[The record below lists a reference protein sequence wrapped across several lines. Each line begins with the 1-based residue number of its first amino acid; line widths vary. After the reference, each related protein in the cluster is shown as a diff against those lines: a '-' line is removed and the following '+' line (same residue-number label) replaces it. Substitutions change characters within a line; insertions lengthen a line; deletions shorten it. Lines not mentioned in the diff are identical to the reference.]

1 MSFTLTMSGVIVGRT
16 DLESRDAVRK
26 VALGTFRP
34 GLGYELAQPVFDLY
48 EAAGSDPAGLDRYRR
63 ARDEL
68 RLQLTDAGGS
78 QVRFRDLHIRR
89 AKDTVPEGTEYVIE
103 VSSDD
108 PRLWTASPTS

>member
-16 DLESRDAVRK
+16 DLESRDADRK

-48 EAAGSDPAGLDRYRR
+48 EAAGTDPAGLDRYRR
-63 ARDEL
+63 ARDA
-68 RLQLTDAGGS
+68 LQLELTDAGGS

-89 AKDTVPEGTEYVIE
+89 AKHTAPGGAEYVIE

-108 PRLWTASPTS
+108 ARIWAASPTS